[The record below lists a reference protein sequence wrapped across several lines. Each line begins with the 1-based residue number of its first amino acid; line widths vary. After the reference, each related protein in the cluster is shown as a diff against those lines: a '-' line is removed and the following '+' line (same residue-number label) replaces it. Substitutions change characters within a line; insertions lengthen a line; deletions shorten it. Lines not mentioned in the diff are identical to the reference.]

1 MSLEKSSG
9 GELAGVI
16 KSFGL
21 QDSGQTAGGEGLGY
35 TWWNSR
41 QEASRL
47 DYIIFSKSVKV
58 SSYTRQP
65 MWCSDHCLVGA
76 GAEVEAGQ
84 RGRGKWRMNV
94 TYLQDQTFCKVF
106 RVLYAGWCNLKG
118 FYQSHSDWWE
128 GVKERVSFLQGMG
141 FSFGEV

>member
-1 MSLEKSSG
+1 M
-9 GELAGVI
+9 I

-21 QDSGQTAGGEGLGY
+21 QDSGQSLEVGGLGY

-47 DYIIFSKSVKV
+47 DYIFFSKSVKV
-58 SSYTRQP
+58 NSYTRQL

-94 TYLQDQTFCKVF
+94 TYLQDQTFV
-106 RVLYAGWCNLKG
+106 
-118 FYQSHSDWWE
+118 
-128 GVKERVSFLQGMG
+128 RVSG
-141 FSFGEV
+141 FVCRVV